1 MQMRS
6 YLACLRPS
14 ARFALVRT
22 SLRGSCS
29 SGPGWWPRAARLIN
43 SWLVTPVGLV
53 DVTSKVPVPGRRV
66 VHGGDV
72 GEEDVCLL
80 AVREG
85 LGPGRRDVGVGVE
98 VVDDRRLDVLVR
110 LVSLVRLEAVGHEVV
125 AVPHLDG
132 LLGLRVL
139 AAMRARSMR
148 LVVVAG
154 QRKTES

>member
-1 MQMRS
+1 MM
-6 YLACLRPS
+6 
-14 ARFALVRT
+14 
-22 SLRGSCS
+22 
-29 SGPGWWPRAARLIN
+29 N

-53 DVTSKVPVPGRRV
+53 DVTLRCQFRAAG
-66 VHGGDV
+66 
-72 GEEDVCLL
+72 CLL

-85 LGPGRRDVGVGVE
+85 LGLGLGRRDVGVGVV

-139 AAMRARSMR
+139 AAVRARCMR
-148 LVVVAG
+148 LIARG
-154 QRKTES
+154 RPCK